1 MHSININK
9 NNTLILKKLFNVQL
23 NNFVDDLLIIYKNDI
38 DLKLF
43 KLYIK
48 KINNSSTIFN
58 KFSKNIDKNICNQ
71 IILKNEK
78 FFKENNKKFYLFQ
91 KINKKWDNLENRNK
105 DIFWQYLISLVNIHN
120 RIINA

>member
-1 MHSININK
+1 MLSHSK
-9 NNTLILKKLFNVQL
+9 KKNTLLLIKLFNIQL

-48 KINNSSTIFN
+48 KINNSTSIFN

-78 FFKENNKKFYLFQ
+78 FFKENNKNFYLFQ
-91 KINKKWDNLENRNK
+91 KINKKWDNLEKKNK

-120 RIINA
+120 RFINA